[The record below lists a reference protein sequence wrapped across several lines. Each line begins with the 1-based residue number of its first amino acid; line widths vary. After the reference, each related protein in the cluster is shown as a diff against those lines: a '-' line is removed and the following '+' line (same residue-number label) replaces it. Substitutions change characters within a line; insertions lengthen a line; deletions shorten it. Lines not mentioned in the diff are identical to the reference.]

1 MRPCLCHNRRYVQQ
15 VIKMPVR
22 HQDRVRPATAA
33 GGEMKQSII
42 DARWVWLNV
51 RTKCYVQQVHAREVR
66 IDQQGASSE
75 FELVTVRAEISHA
88 HALVRTRAGIANNQM
103 RVRSESGSEIL
114 C

>member
-1 MRPCLCHNRRYVQQ
+1 MRHCICQNCQYVQE
-15 VIKMPVR
+15 VIKMPVL
-22 HQDRVRPATAA
+22 HYDGVSQVNTAF
-33 GGEMKQSII
+33 GEMKQSII

-103 RVRSESGSEIL
+103 RVRSESGSE
-114 C
+114 